1 MKFLCVCA
9 GGNIRSRAMAYIMME
24 RHKQDALSAGALYQ
38 PDTIAHLA
46 ATWADRIIVMEPKF
60 LEVIPFPLRGKARV
74 NDVGHDTYGTP
85 WNFILIDRCAGFAK
99 EWAARNFAL

>member
-9 GGNIRSRAMAYIMME
+9 GGNIRSRAMAYILME

-38 PDTIAHLA
+38 PQTIAHLA

-60 LEVIPFPLRGKARV
+60 LEVIPFPIRGKVKV
-74 NDVGHDTYGTP
+74 NDVGQDTYGTC
-85 WNFILIDRCAGFAK
+85 WNFLLIDKCAAFAK
-99 EWAARNFAL
+99 DWAARNFAL